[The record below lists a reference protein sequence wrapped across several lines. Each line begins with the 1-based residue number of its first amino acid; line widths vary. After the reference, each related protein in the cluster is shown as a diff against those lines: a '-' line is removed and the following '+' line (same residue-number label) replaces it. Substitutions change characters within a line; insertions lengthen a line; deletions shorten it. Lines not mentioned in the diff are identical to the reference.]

1 MRMVERI
8 ACEISVKKN
17 NIKNTYCIAQ
27 YANRNRQFVRKEGKE
42 PEEDQI
48 NGCETPHDHRNRKKN
63 KWVYSNM
70 NTPTNI

>member
-27 YANRNRQFVRKEGKE
+27 YANRNR
-42 PEEDQI
+42 
-48 NGCETPHDHRNRKKN
+48 
-63 KWVYSNM
+63 
-70 NTPTNI
+70 